1 RQVTRIRWEE
11 TGSEL
16 AALLL
21 ESKEIKRHTPPAN
34 TMSKKVRRYPFL
46 RITTNT
52 DFPVVE
58 LCDRI
63 AHDGAEYYGPFLYR
77 GMVYDVIQTIEKN
90 FRLRVCR
97 DELTPSERFS
107 PCLFHHI
114 GKCGAPCALRQS
126 KEEYAAEVQRVR
138 TFLSSYSEGVI
149 AMVEHEMH
157 ACAERLEFENAAVL
171 RNRLKELRKVFSD
184 KPVADASLNSTNV
197 VLVIPSSEREKS
209 VEVFALRSGFLKM
222 QCIVGRKAS
231 LDPLCDGLRSV
242 YLESGSLSV
251 PPSLHEIDE
260 LRILAQW
267 MYRRRSDATIIAADA
282 AEVASG
288 FTGVIRAV
296 RSAWDES
303 GGEASATSD
312 AGSAARGISGIFADR
327 TTADRTVQEPTYLS
341 A

>member
-1 RQVTRIRWEE
+1 
-11 TGSEL
+11 
-16 AALLL
+16 
-21 ESKEIKRHTPPAN
+21 
-34 TMSKKVRRYPFL
+34 
-46 RITTNT
+46 
-52 DFPVVE
+52 
-58 LCDRI
+58 
-63 AHDGAEYYGPFLYR
+63 
-77 GMVYDVIQTIEKN
+77 
-90 FRLRVCR
+90 
-97 DELTPSERFS
+97 
-107 PCLFHHI
+107 
-114 GKCGAPCALRQS
+114 
-126 KEEYAAEVQRVR
+126 
-138 TFLSSYSEGVI
+138 
-149 AMVEHEMH
+149 
-157 ACAERLEFENAAVL
+157 
-171 RNRLKELRKVFSD
+171 
-184 KPVADASLNSTNV
+184 NSTHV

-209 VEVFALRSGFLKM
+209 VEVFVLRSGFLKM

-251 PPSLHEIDE
+251 PPSLHEIEE